1 MITLDDYLEE
11 KGVLDEVNLKAFKSV
26 FCNNIRLAMYEKCL
40 KPEYLAERMGITVKQ
55 VRRILDE
62 KDPDIDLITVF
73 RVCKAV
79 GLDFCPQFIN
89 STGYMSMT
97 DKEIVSAIMEA
108 GIFLQHMIG
117 FAKILEFDSEVTIK
131 FTGNKY
137 IAKGIELTDT
147 KLVEKQVLRLIRN
160 KILDNIRGLLYTAV
174 DVYIEALNW
183 AYRNKTALPFVPKYC
198 RWYGKL
204 EG

>member
-11 KGVLDEVNLKAFKSV
+11 KGNLEEVNLKAFKSI
-26 FCNNIRLAMYEKCL
+26 FCDNIRLAMYEKCL
-40 KPEYLAERMGITVKQ
+40 KPEDIAERMGITVKQ

-62 KDPDIDLITVF
+62 KYPDIDLITVF

-89 STGYMSMT
+89 TTGYMSMT
-97 DKEIVSAIMEA
+97 DKEIVSAILDA
-108 GIFLQHMIG
+108 GIFLQHTIG
-117 FAKILEFDSEVTIK
+117 LAKIFEFDSEVTIK

-147 KLVEKQVLRLIRN
+147 KLVEKKVLRLIRN
-160 KILDNIRGLLYTAV
+160 KISDNIRGLLYTAV
-174 DVYIEALNW
+174 DAYIEALNR
-183 AYRNKTALPFVPKYC
+183 AYRNKTPLPFAPKYC

-204 EG
+204 EV

>member
-26 FCNNIRLAMYEKCL
+26 FCDNIRLAMYEKCL
-40 KPEYLAERMGITVKQ
+40 KPEDLAERMGITVKQ
-55 VRRILDE
+55 VRQILDE
-62 KDPDIDLITVF
+62 KDLAIDLITIF
-73 RVCKAV
+73 RTCKAV
-79 GLDFCPQFIN
+79 GLDFCPQFIDT
-89 STGYMSMT
+89 TGHMSMT
-97 DKEIVSAIMEA
+97 DKEIVNAILDA
-108 GIFLQHMIG
+108 GLFLQHMIG
-117 FAKILEFDSEVTIK
+117 LAKIFEFDSEVTIK

-137 IAKGIELTDT
+137 VAKGIELTDT

-160 KILDNIRGLLYTAV
+160 KLLDNIRGPLYAAV
-174 DVYIEALNW
+174 DVYIEALNR
-183 AYRNKTALPFVPKYC
+183 AYRNKTALPFAPKYC